1 MDEARVTVSA
11 GGRTVTLRLGW
22 DRTLA
27 EVMTRAREELGLPG
41 EDWELTC
48 SDGTTMTNKLERT
61 LDELR
66 ERRICPRREYEL
78 RPVRG

>member
-11 GGRTVTLRLGW
+11 GGRTVTLRLAW

-27 EVMTRAREELGLPG
+27 QLMTRAREELGLAG
-41 EDWELTC
+41 EDWELAC

-66 ERRICPRREYEL
+66 ERRICPRREFEL
-78 RPVRG
+78 KAVRG